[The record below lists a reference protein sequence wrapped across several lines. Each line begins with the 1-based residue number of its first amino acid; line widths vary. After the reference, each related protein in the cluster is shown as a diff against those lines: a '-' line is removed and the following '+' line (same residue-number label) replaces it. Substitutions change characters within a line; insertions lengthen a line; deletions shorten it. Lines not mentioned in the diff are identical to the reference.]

1 MIDDIFLAE
10 VPSVTSPAATIVGSP
25 RVNIA
30 GSG

>member
-10 VPSVTSPAATIVGSP
+10 VPSVTSPAATIVVRP
-25 RVNIA
+25 KVNIA